1 MAKKTAPHVPAT
13 KPAQATA
20 NAPEENAASAGEE
33 VNKSRLI
40 QDILAVSPDRGPK
53 DIADELTSMGVPT
66 TPKYVST
73 IKTNMKTKAGLPKRK
88 IRSKKIGSRSP
99 TAPKVV
105 PRKTSQET
113 AAPTAQAASPSTLAK
128 TPHAVSQTALSFEH
142 LKMAKELARQLGGVQ
157 EAKQVLNA
165 LTQLTEE

>member
-1 MAKKTAPHVPAT
+1 MAKTTAPHVPAT
-13 KPAQATA
+13 KPAQDTV
-20 NAPEENAASAGEE
+20 NAPAETAASTPGEE

-73 IKTNMKTKAGLPKRK
+73 IKTNMKTRAGLPKRK
-88 IRSKKIGSRSP
+88 IRSKKIGSRAP

-105 PRKTSQET
+105 PRKTPQET
-113 AAPTAQAASPSTLAK
+113 AASTAQATSPSTLVK
-128 TPHAVSQTALSFEH
+128 TTHAVSETELNFEH

-157 EAKQVLNA
+157 EAKEVLNA
-165 LTQLTEE
+165 LMQLTE